1 MVDDLKALEQS
12 GNEVSVWK
20 LRLYLAENRM
30 LAAEIGQLKGEAEC
44 WRLAKAVYEELLK
57 LDRLVQEKESEV

>member
-1 MVDDLKALEQS
+1 
-12 GNEVSVWK
+12 
-20 LRLYLAENRM
+20 M

-57 LDRLVQEKESEV
+57 LDRLVQAKIKELERNEVY